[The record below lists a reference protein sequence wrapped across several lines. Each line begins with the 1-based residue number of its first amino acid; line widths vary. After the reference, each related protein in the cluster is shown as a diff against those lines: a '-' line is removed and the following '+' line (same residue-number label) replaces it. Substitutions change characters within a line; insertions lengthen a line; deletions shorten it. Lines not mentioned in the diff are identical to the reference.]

1 MFNSQHS
8 EFFAIF
14 QFDTTIF
21 QTSYGKKE
29 QWEHFSSQ
37 MVKVHILEE
46 AFLWNKFLYSQLSIF
61 VQIYQFDMV
70 LSCLNI
76 GKYVAVLT
84 TYSSDDMSKMWG
96 IYCL

>member
-37 MVKVHILEE
+37 MVKVHILED
-46 AFLWNKFLYSQLSIF
+46 AFLWNKFLYNQLSIF
-61 VQIYQFDMV
+61 VQI
-70 LSCLNI
+70 
-76 GKYVAVLT
+76 
-84 TYSSDDMSKMWG
+84 
-96 IYCL
+96 